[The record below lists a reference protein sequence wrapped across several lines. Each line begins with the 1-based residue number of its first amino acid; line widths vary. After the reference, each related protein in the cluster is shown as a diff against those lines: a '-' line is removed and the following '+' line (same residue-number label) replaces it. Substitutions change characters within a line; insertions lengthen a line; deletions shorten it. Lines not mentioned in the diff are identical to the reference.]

1 MHPETFNLGEVMV
14 FLVAAGVVV
23 PLLRRLGCGSVLGFL
38 VVGLVI
44 GPFGLARFVDDLPW
58 LAYAVITN
66 LDRVHLLAELGVA
79 FLLFMIGLE
88 LSVDRLWAMR
98 RSVFGLGGAQVV
110 LTSALIA
117 GIAYWF
123 DNALPAAMVLGA
135 RFALSSTAIVMQL
148 LAANGRLGTATGQT
162 CFAVLLFQDL
172 AVLPILFIIEAF
184 ARHNEVRSRSPLP
197 PPSARPR
204 SRSL

>member
-1 MHPETFNLGEVMV
+1 
-14 FLVAAGVVV
+14 
-23 PLLRRLGCGSVLGFL
+23 
-38 VVGLVI
+38 
-44 GPFGLARFVDDLPW
+44 
-58 LAYAVITN
+58 
-66 LDRVHLLAELGVA
+66 
-79 FLLFMIGLE
+79 
-88 LSVDRLWAMR
+88 
-98 RSVFGLGGAQVV
+98 VFGLGGAQVV

-117 GIAYWF
+117 GIASWF

-135 RFALSSTAIVMQL
+135 GFALSSTAIVMQL